1 MNYAGPVEPAWATA
15 WERFRHE
22 PAGRHLAGVVLLA
35 SLLALRFAGAVFA
48 PGPVQD
54 EEVYAAAFSRVAE
67 GLSPYQGL
75 PFFYLPPFAAGG
87 AFLVGLL
94 GLPATLGLLRG
105 ANLLAMAIITWLASG
120 ALTLSWGRRVALGA
134 LFGALSPAVDLALA
148 WGNLSP
154 LAIAFW
160 LASFL
165 LWRRRP
171 FLSGA
176 AFAAAQLVKPIAA
189 IGMALIALHR
199 PAAREEAKWP
209 PRWTAALAAL
219 ALLASALAA
228 SPHLAD
234 FLGLAQG
241 VPDAGRSASLHHLL
255 HCFGLEI
262 AAIWLLPLAAA
273 GAFAF
278 LWRRPQDGPGLYA
291 VAVVAGLFATPVV
304 WSHSLLL
311 ALPLEAA
318 ALSEAWRRRRQG
330 QGRVALAAVGA
341 AVLAIQL
348 SNGLGGIERWP
359 LAVQGLFVALPCFA
373 PLGLALYLR
382 SRIAQTR

>member
-1 MNYAGPVEPAWATA
+1 MTDSGPAGPAWATA
-15 WERFRHE
+15 WERFRDE
-22 PAGRHLAGVVLLA
+22 SAGRHLAGVVLLA
-35 SLLALRFAGAVFA
+35 SLLALRFAAAVFA

-54 EEVYAAAFSRVAE
+54 EEVYAAAFSRVAQ

-87 AFLVGLL
+87 AFLSSLL
-94 GLPATLGLLRG
+94 GLPSTLGLLRG
-105 ANLLAMAIITWLASG
+105 ANLLAMATITWLASG
-120 ALTLSWGRRVALGA
+120 VLALSWGRRFALCA

-189 IGMALIALHR
+189 IGMALIALQW
-199 PAAREEAKWP
+199 PAARAGRTRRPQWIAAL
-209 PRWTAALAAL
+209 TALVLLAAALAA
-219 ALLASALAA
+219 A
-228 SPHLAD
+228 PHLAD
-234 FLGLAQG
+234 FLKLAQG

-255 HCFGLEI
+255 HCFGIDI
-262 AAIWLLPLAAA
+262 AAVWLLPLAAA
-273 GAFAF
+273 GALA
-278 LWRRPQDGPGLYA
+278 LLRRRPQDGPGLYA
-291 VAVVAGLFATPVV
+291 IAAIAGLFATPVV
-304 WSHSLLL
+304 WSHTLLL
-311 ALPLEAA
+311 VLPLEAA
-318 ALSEAWRRRRQG
+318 ALSEAWSRRRQA
-330 QGRVALAAVGA
+330 QGRVALVAVAA

-348 SNGLGGIERWP
+348 SNGLGGIEKWP

-373 PLGLALYLR
+373 PLALALYLR
-382 SRIAQTR
+382 SELQETR